1 MVRYSIES
9 SFQPRAYVPSTAQL
23 RQLRQQRLFRSVGT
37 AVGPKA
43 AAHLLPL
50 CVPRLQNYTASRHLN
65 PPQQHE
71 RVNPLSETYSTFH
84 STVTLSD
91 GSEAGGSSRGGTTS
105 TRRRRRKKAR
115 EWSVPKVGSFPW
127 SDVRRTQGFGEYSKP
142 PRCVVGWDAYQGGA
156 VEVPVHSTLEKGK
169 TTPYKGPAYQRYRPK
184 SQQRAIM
191 GGDAPAAEPA
201 DAKVRSGSGRTI
213 SPPSAGAAVHRSASA
228 DSIPVRTFCPRP
240 QRPCSSYIRRPAH
253 ALSALRRSVATPA
266 PRAARRGG
274 RSATADP
281 WKTARPCCTS
291 QLPTRWSVHRR
302 RPHRA
307 HRCALAFRSSLT
319 FSLCLKV
326 VGCGS
331 DLLESVESGQHVGL
345 ADGREPP
352 NSAAAVGSVR
362 VRRHLSPHGC
372 TRLS

>member
-23 RQLRQQRLFRSVGT
+23 RPQLRLQRLFRSISWRS
-37 AVGPKA
+37 ADPEA
-43 AAHLLPL
+43 ALLTLLPL

-156 VEVPVHSTLEKGK
+156 VEVPVHTTLEKGK

-213 SPPSAGAAVHRSASA
+213 SPPSAGAPVQRSASA
-228 DSIPVRTFCPRP
+228 DSIPVRPFCPRP
-240 QRPCSSYIRRPAH
+240 QRLCSSYLRRPTH
-253 ALSALRRSVATPA
+253 ALAALRRSVATPA

-274 RSATADP
+274 RSATAAP

-291 QLPTRWSVHRR
+291 QLPIRRSVRRR
-302 RPHRA
+302 RPHHA
-307 HRCALAFRSSLT
+307 HRCALHLSQLTHLVVVSDGGVVRSSRERR
-319 FSLCLKV
+319 
-326 VGCGS
+326 VG
-331 DLLESVESGQHVGL
+331 
-345 ADGREPP
+345 
-352 NSAAAVGSVR
+352 AACRAR
-362 VRRHLSPHGC
+362 
-372 TRLS
+372 